1 MGYVLRVRLAS
12 FFAGAATSSFAGL
25 YILYKDFKV
34 AHDAIFQ
41 QVESVHESLDRRISA
56 LEKLKQNEATQPLQ
70 AAEIIMT
77 PNYLYGDDI
86 QAAFKGGGSFL
97 KPRPNR
103 KTPLPYTSTFSVNRI
118 EYTFSEILDR
128 EIEIQA

>member
-41 QVESVHESLDRRISA
+41 Q
-56 LEKLKQNEATQPLQ
+56 
-70 AAEIIMT
+70 
-77 PNYLYGDDI
+77 
-86 QAAFKGGGSFL
+86 AAFKGGGNFL
-97 KPRPNR
+97 KPRSNR
-103 KTPLPYTSTFSVNRI
+103 KTPLPYTSTLSVNRI